1 MVQRRSTPGGRT
13 AIRADHTTAVARIGN
28 RARLTDHGDSELRA
42 TVLDLAEVALTALSP
57 SAGLRRSVA
66 LDGTDL
72 IAGGRSYD
80 LSAVQRL
87 VLLGA
92 GKASAELAMAL
103 EQLLG
108 PRLDGGVVVVPHAE
122 KTPIGRL
129 TVLPGE
135 HPVPGPG
142 SVAGA
147 AALLEQAAR
156 LGERDLA
163 ICVFTGGSS
172 ALASLPPPGVSPAD
186 KARLHRLLLSSGMSV
201 VEINTVRKHVSLIK
215 GGRLARAIA
224 PARILN
230 LSVSDVVGDPL
241 DYITDPTVQ
250 DTSTVADALSV
261 LREWE
266 LLDRVPE
273 SVRHLLT
280 EATTATAATAA
291 TTATTATAESP
302 DVRGADIHSV
312 LLARGEDGTEAVL
325 RAAGARG
332 FSGVRLGGALEGE
345 AATLGRVLATLAR
358 ESRATG
364 SPWPRGT
371 VAVACGGECTVSLGP
386 DADAR
391 FGRGGPSQ
399 EASVG
404 AAMALDGAPGIVAL
418 FADTDGSDGG
428 TAIAGGL
435 VDSST
440 AARAGEQGLS
450 LRKGLVDH
458 ATTALLEAC
467 GDAVLTGATRTN
479 TNDLIII
486 GVS

>member
-1 MVQRRSTPGGRT
+1 VPGGRT
-13 AIRADHTTAVARIGN
+13 SIRTDRADQTVARIEN
-28 RARLTDHGDSELRA
+28 RARLTDHGDQELRA
-42 TVLDLAEVALTALSP
+42 TVLDLAEVALTALRP
-57 SAGLRRSVA
+57 SAGLRRSVT
-66 LDGTDL
+66 LDGKDL
-72 IAGGRSYD
+72 ITGGRRYD
-80 LSAVQRL
+80 LSAVDRL

-92 GKASAELAMAL
+92 GKASAALAIAV

-108 PRLDGGVVVVPHAE
+108 PRLDGGVVVVPRPAE
-122 KTPIGRL
+122 RPADSRL

-135 HPVPGPG
+135 HPVPGPA

-147 AALLEQAAR
+147 RALLEQAGR

-172 ALASLPPPGVSPAD
+172 ALASLPPPGITNTD

-230 LSVSDVVGDPL
+230 LTVSDVVDDPL
-241 DYITDPTVQ
+241 DCITDPTVQ
-250 DTSTVADALSV
+250 DTSSVAAALSV

-273 SVRHLLT
+273 SVRDYLVT
-280 EATTATAATAA
+280 CAEAT
-291 TTATTATAESP
+291 SP
-302 DVRGADIHSV
+302 DLRDADIHNI
-312 LLARGEDGTEAVL
+312 LLARGEDGTDAVL
-325 RAAGARG
+325 RAAEARG
-332 FSGVRLGGALEGE
+332 LVGVRLGGSLEGE
-345 AATLGRVLATLAR
+345 AATAGRVLATVAR
-358 ESRATG
+358 EARATG

-371 VAVACGGECTVSLGP
+371 VVVGCGGECTVSLGP
-386 DADAR
+386 DADAL
-391 FGRGGPSQ
+391 FGQGGPSQ
-399 EASVG
+399 EAAVG
-404 AAMALDGAPGIVAL
+404 AALALDGAPGIVAL

-440 AARAGEQGLS
+440 ARRAREQGLS

-458 ATTALLEAC
+458 ATTVLLEAC
-467 GDAVLTGATRTN
+467 GDAVLTGATQTN
-479 TNDLIII
+479 ANDLIII

>member
-1 MVQRRSTPGGRT
+1 
-13 AIRADHTTAVARIGN
+13 VARIGN
-28 RARLTDHGDSELRA
+28 RARLTDHGDRELRA
-42 TVLDLAEVALTALSP
+42 AVLDLAEVALTALSP

-80 LSAVQRL
+80 LSAVRRL

-92 GKASAELAMAL
+92 GKASAELAVAL

-108 PRLDGGVVVVPHAE
+108 PRLDGGVVVVPRAE

-129 TVLPGE
+129 TVLAGE
-135 HPVPGPG
+135 HPIPGPG

-147 AALLEQAAR
+147 EALLEQAAR

-250 DTSTVADALSV
+250 DTSTVAGALSV
-261 LREWE
+261 LGEWE

-273 SVRHLLT
+273 SVRRHLLT
-280 EATTATAATAA
+280 EATTATA
-291 TTATTATAESP
+291 ESP
-302 DVRGADIHSV
+302 DVGGADIHSV

-325 RAAGARG
+325 KAAEARG
-332 FSGVRLGGALEGE
+332 FSGVRLGGGLEGE
-345 AATLGRVLATLAR
+345 AATVGRVLATLAR

-371 VAVACGGECTVSLGP
+371 VVVACGGECTVNLGP

-399 EASVG
+399 EAAVG
-404 AAMALDGAPGIVAL
+404 AALALDGAPGIVAL

-428 TAIAGGL
+428 TAVAGGL

-467 GDAVLTGATRTN
+467 GDAVLTGATRAN
-479 TNDLIII
+479 ANDLIII

>member
-1 MVQRRSTPGGRT
+1 MTS
-13 AIRADHTTAVARIGN
+13 IEN
-28 RARLTDHGDSELRA
+28 RVCLTDHGDQELRS
-42 TVLDLAEVALTALSP
+42 TVLDLAEVALAALSP
-57 SAGLRRSVA
+57 SAGLRRSVT
-66 LDGTDL
+66 LDGPDL
-72 IAGGRSYD
+72 VAGGRSYN
-80 LSAVQRL
+80 LAAVDRM
-87 VLLGA
+87 VVLGA
-92 GKASAELAMAL
+92 GKASAELATAL
-103 EQLLG
+103 EQMLG
-108 PRLDGGVVVVPHAE
+108 PRLDGGLVVAPRSAARNM
-122 KTPIGRL
+122 PRM

-135 HPVPGPG
+135 HPVPGPA
-142 SVAGA
+142 SVTGA
-147 AALLEQAAR
+147 RALLEQASR

-172 ALASLPPPGVSPAD
+172 ALASIPPPGVSAAE
-186 KARLHRLLLSSGMSV
+186 KAWLHRLMLSSGMSV

-230 LSVSDVVGDPL
+230 LTVSDVVGDPL
-241 DYITDPTVQ
+241 DCITDPTVQ

-273 SVRHLLT
+273 SVRDHLVKGA
-280 EATTATAATAA
+280 E
-291 TTATTATAESP
+291 AESP
-302 DVRGADIHSV
+302 DLSGADIHSV

-325 RAAGARG
+325 KAAESRG
-332 FSGVRLGGALEGE
+332 LSGVRLGGSVEGE
-345 AATLGRVLATLAR
+345 AATTGRVLATLAR
-358 ESRATG
+358 ESRASG

-371 VAVACGGECTVSLGP
+371 VVVACGGECTVSLGP
-386 DADAR
+386 DAEAL

-399 EASVG
+399 EAAVG
-404 AAMALDGAPGIVAL
+404 AALALGGAAGIVAL

-435 VDSST
+435 VDWST
-440 AARAGEQGLS
+440 ARRAREQGLS

-479 TNDLIII
+479 ANDLVIIA
-486 GVS
+486 VR

>member
-1 MVQRRSTPGGRT
+1 M
-13 AIRADHTTAVARIGN
+13 ARIEN
-28 RARLTDHGDSELRA
+28 RARLTDHGDQDLRA
-42 TVLDLAEVALTALSP
+42 TVLDLAEVALAALSP
-57 SAGLRRSVA
+57 STGLRRSVT
-66 LDGTDL
+66 LDGKRL

-80 LSAVQRL
+80 LSAVDRL

-92 GKASAELAMAL
+92 GKASAELATAL

-108 PRLDGGVVVVPHAE
+108 ARLDGGVVVVPRAAE
-122 KTPIGRL
+122 KPIRRL

-135 HPVPGPG
+135 HPVPGSA

-147 AALLEQAAR
+147 HALLEQAGR

-172 ALASLPPPGVSPAD
+172 ALASIPPPGVSPAD
-186 KARLHRLLLSSGMSV
+186 KARLHRLMLSSGMSV

-230 LSVSDVVGDPL
+230 LTVSDVVGDPL
-241 DYITDPTVQ
+241 DCITDPTVQ

-273 SVRHLLT
+273 SVREYLVQCA
-280 EATTATAATAA
+280 EAA
-291 TTATTATAESP
+291 P
-302 DVRGADIHSV
+302 DLAGADIHSIV
-312 LLARGEDGTEAVL
+312 LARGEDGSDAVL
-325 RAAGARG
+325 KAAEARG
-332 FSGVRLGGALEGE
+332 FSGVRLGGSLEGE
-345 AATLGRVLATLAR
+345 AATAGRVLATLAR
-358 ESRATG
+358 EARATG

-371 VAVACGGECTVSLGP
+371 VVVACGGECTVSLGP
-386 DADAR
+386 DADEL

-399 EASVG
+399 EAAVG
-404 AAMALDGAPGIVAL
+404 AALALDGLTGIVAL

-435 VDSST
+435 VDWST
-440 AARAGEQGLS
+440 AARAREHGLS
-450 LRKGLVDH
+450 LRKGLVD
-458 ATTALLEAC
+458 
-467 GDAVLTGATRTN
+467 
-479 TNDLIII
+479 
-486 GVS
+486 

>member
-1 MVQRRSTPGGRT
+1 
-13 AIRADHTTAVARIGN
+13 VARIEN
-28 RARLTDHGDSELRA
+28 RARLTDHGDHELRA
-42 TVLDLAEVALTALSP
+42 TVLDLAEVALAALSP
-57 SAGLRRSVA
+57 SAGLRRSVT
-66 LDGTDL
+66 LDGNDL

-80 LSAVQRL
+80 LSAVDRL

-92 GKASAELAMAL
+92 GKASAELAMAQ

-108 PRLDGGVVVVPHAE
+108 PRLAGGVVVVPRAAE
-122 KTPIGRL
+122 RPIPRL

-135 HPVPGPG
+135 HPVPGPA

-147 AALLEQAAR
+147 LALLERAGR

-163 ICVFTGGSS
+163 ICVLTGGSS
-172 ALASLPPPGVSPAD
+172 ALASLPPPGITNTD

-230 LSVSDVVGDPL
+230 LTVSDVVGDPL
-241 DYITDPTVQ
+241 DCITDPTVQ

-273 SVRHLLT
+273 SVRDYLVT
-280 EATTATAATAA
+280 DPPQ
-291 TTATTATAESP
+291 SP
-302 DVRGADIHSV
+302 DLSGADIHSV

-325 RAAGARG
+325 KAAEARG
-332 FSGVRLGGALEGE
+332 FSGVRLGGSLEGE
-345 AATLGRVLATLAR
+345 AATAGRVLATLAR
-358 ESRATG
+358 EARATG
-364 SPWPRGT
+364 SPWSRGT
-371 VAVACGGECTVSLGP
+371 VVVACGGECTVSLGP
-386 DADAR
+386 DADGL
-391 FGRGGPSQ
+391 FGQGGPSQ
-399 EASVG
+399 EAAAG
-404 AAMALDGAPGIVAL
+404 AALALDGVPGIVAL

-440 AARAGEQGLS
+440 AGRAREQGLS

-467 GDAVLTGATRTN
+467 GDAVLTGATQTN
-479 TNDLIII
+479 ANDLIII

>member
-1 MVQRRSTPGGRT
+1 G
-13 AIRADHTTAVARIGN
+13 AR
-28 RARLTDHGDSELRA
+28 
-42 TVLDLAEVALTALSP
+42 
-57 SAGLRRSVA
+57 
-66 LDGTDL
+66 
-72 IAGGRSYD
+72 
-80 LSAVQRL
+80 
-87 VLLGA
+87 
-92 GKASAELAMAL
+92 
-103 EQLLG
+103 
-108 PRLDGGVVVVPHAE
+108 
-122 KTPIGRL
+122 
-129 TVLPGE
+129 
-135 HPVPGPG
+135 
-142 SVAGA
+142 
-147 AALLEQAAR
+147 ALLDQATG

-172 ALASLPPPGVSPAD
+172 ALASLPPPGITHTD
-186 KARLHRLLLSSGMSV
+186 KARLHRLMLSSGMSV

-230 LSVSDVVGDPL
+230 LTVSDVVGDPL
-241 DYITDPTVQ
+241 DCITDPTVR

-273 SVRHLLT
+273 SVRDYLVT
-280 EATTATAATAA
+280 CAEAT
-291 TTATTATAESP
+291 SP
-302 DVRGADIHSV
+302 DLGDADIHSI
-312 LLARGEDGTEAVL
+312 LLARGQDGSDAVL
-325 RAAGARG
+325 KAAEARG
-332 FSGVRLGGALEGE
+332 FSGVRLGGSLEGE
-345 AATLGRVLATLAR
+345 AATAGRVLATLAR

-371 VAVACGGECTVSLGP
+371 VVVACGGECTVSLGP
-386 DADAR
+386 DADAL

-399 EASVG
+399 EAAVG
-404 AAMALDGAPGIVAL
+404 AALALDGVPGIVAL

-440 AARAGEQGLS
+440 AGRAREQGLS

>member
-1 MVQRRSTPGGRT
+1 
-13 AIRADHTTAVARIGN
+13 VARIEN
-28 RARLTDHGDSELRA
+28 RARLTDHGDRELRA
-42 TVLDLAEVALTALSP
+42 LVLDLAEVALAALSP

-66 LDGTDL
+66 LDGQNL
-72 IAGGRSYD
+72 IAGGRGYD
-80 LSAVQRL
+80 LSAVDRV

-92 GKASAELAMAL
+92 GKASADLATAL

-108 PRLDGGVVVVPHAE
+108 PRLDGGTVVVPQGTRTSAS
-122 KTPIGRL
+122 RL

-135 HPVPGPG
+135 HPVPGPA
-142 SVAGA
+142 SVKGA
-147 AALLEQAAR
+147 QALLEQAGG

-186 KARLHRLLLSSGMSV
+186 KARLHRLMLSSGMSV

-215 GGRLARAIA
+215 GGRLARVIA

-230 LSVSDVVGDPL
+230 LTVSDVVGDPL
-241 DYITDPTVQ
+241 DCITDPTVQ

-266 LLDRVPE
+266 LLARVPE
-273 SVRHLLT
+273 SVRDYLT
-280 EATTATAATAA
+280 GA
-291 TTATTATAESP
+291 AESTSP
-302 DVRGADIHSV
+302 DLGDLDIHSV
-312 LLARGEDGTEAVL
+312 LLARGEDGTEAV
-325 RAAGARG
+325 RQAAQARG
-332 FSGVRLGGALEGE
+332 WRAVRLGGALEGE
-345 AATLGRVLATLAR
+345 AATAGRILVTLAR

-371 VAVACGGECTVSLGP
+371 VVVACGGESTVNLGP
-386 DADAR
+386 GADEL

-399 EASVG
+399 EAAVG
-404 AAMALDGAPGIVAL
+404 AALALDGVPGIVAL

-435 VDSST
+435 VDSAT
-440 AARAGEQGLS
+440 ARQAREQGLS

-479 TNDLIII
+479 ANDLIII

>member
-1 MVQRRSTPGGRT
+1 M
-13 AIRADHTTAVARIGN
+13 ARIEN
-28 RARLTDHGDSELRA
+28 RARLTDHGHQELRA
-42 TVLDLAEVALTALSP
+42 TVLDLAEVALAALSP
-57 SAGLRRSVA
+57 SAGLRRSVT
-66 LDGTDL
+66 LDGKDL

-80 LSAVQRL
+80 LSAVDRL

-92 GKASAELAMAL
+92 GKASAELATAV

-108 PRLDGGVVVVPHAE
+108 PRLDGGVVVVPRPAE
-122 KTPIGRL
+122 RPASSRL

-135 HPVPGPG
+135 HPVPGPASG
-142 SVAGA
+142 AGA
-147 AALLEQAAR
+147 RALLEQAGR

-172 ALASLPPPGVSPAD
+172 ALASLPPPGITNTD

-201 VEINTVRKHVSLIK
+201 VEINTVRKHASLIK

-230 LSVSDVVGDPL
+230 LTVSDVVGDPL
-241 DYITDPTVQ
+241 DCITDPTVQ

-261 LREWE
+261 LGEWE
-266 LLDRVPE
+266 LLDLVPA
-273 SVRHLLT
+273 SVRDYLVT
-280 EATTATAATAA
+280 DPAR
-291 TTATTATAESP
+291 SP
-302 DVRGADIHSV
+302 DLSGADIHSV

-325 RAAGARG
+325 KAAGARG
-332 FSGVRLGGALEGE
+332 FSGVRLGGSLEGE
-345 AATLGRVLATLAR
+345 AATAGRVLATLAR
-358 ESRATG
+358 EARAAG

-371 VAVACGGECTVSLGP
+371 VVVACGGECTVSLGP
-386 DADAR
+386 DADGL
-391 FGRGGPSQ
+391 FGQGGPSQ
-399 EASVG
+399 EAAAG
-404 AAMALDGAPGIVAL
+404 AALALDGVPGIVAL

-440 AARAGEQGLS
+440 AGRAREQGLS

-458 ATTALLEAC
+458 ATTVLLEAC
-467 GDAVLTGATRTN
+467 GDAVLTGATQTN
-479 TNDLIII
+479 ANDLIII